1 MHVLAFILAAAALP
15 PVAPG
20 AFEAAKA
27 GALVLERPAQAVT
40 VLVGACGAG
49 KGAVDG
55 ECLENTKAMKEKL
68 AEKRVLLDLG
78 GGFENFL
85 GFASRNGAVTRFVW
99 GPLYDVGNGLALTVG
114 KPQKLD
120 ADGNIVVGKRPV
132 DGFSP
137 DELMDS
143 DLQRLC
149 KTGQA
154 GIQVVG
160 KLGKPWS
167 LGSGDKSAR
176 GISIEVEALRLYN
189 VRTGA
194 TIFESTQPLK

>member
-1 MHVLAFILAAAALP
+1 MHLFAFALAVAALP
-15 PVAPG
+15 PAGPG
-20 AFEAAKA
+20 AFDAAKV
-27 GALVLERPAQAVT
+27 GAVELERPAQAVT

-49 KGAVDG
+49 DGAVDG
-55 ECLENTKAMKEKL
+55 ECLQNTKAMKERV
-68 AEKRVLLDLG
+68 AGKRVLLDLG

-85 GFASRNGAVTRFVW
+85 GFAARNGAVTRFVW

-120 ADGNIVVGKRPV
+120 ADGNIVVGRRPV
-132 DGFSP
+132 DGTSP
-137 DELMDS
+137 DDLMDS

-160 KLGKPWS
+160 KLGKPWT
-167 LGSGDKSAR
+167 LGSGDKAAR
-176 GISIEVEALRLYN
+176 GITFEVEALRLYN